1 MTGDTS
7 NHVLDGQKHALLFS
21 SFLKAGMQICMQA
34 LEQPS
39 WIKNQ
44 MPLTEDDSTKQ
55 NVSGSLE
62 INELLNQFSNHLPG
76 TNHLPRFVLKKKK

>member
-7 NHVLDGQKHALLFS
+7 NHALDGQKHALLFS

-39 WIKNQ
+39 WIKN
-44 MPLTEDDSTKQ
+44 
-55 NVSGSLE
+55 
-62 INELLNQFSNHLPG
+62 
-76 TNHLPRFVLKKKK
+76 